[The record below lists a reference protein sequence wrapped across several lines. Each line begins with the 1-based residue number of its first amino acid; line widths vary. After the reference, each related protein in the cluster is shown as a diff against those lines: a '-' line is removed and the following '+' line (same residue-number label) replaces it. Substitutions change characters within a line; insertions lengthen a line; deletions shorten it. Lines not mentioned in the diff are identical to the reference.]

1 MRILVA
7 AIGPL
12 SGSGYATRITSMIQA
27 YSSAGWA
34 VDVLHARQEGE
45 SPPGDETMAS
55 LHDYVPLVLRP
66 ARPRDHLSTLPP
78 PARLVRACLPAPL
91 GSRSYDVAQAE
102 SSAVWPALAGLAVRA
117 RILVLH
123 DDDVSRYLRIA
134 RQVRD
139 PRRKAVRLAA
149 ALKYRRFQAA
159 AIREADQVWCVS
171 EEEQRRLGRPG
182 GNFRYVPNGAAAGFF
197 DVAAGTGGGDRIV
210 TFVGP
215 AAYDA
220 NRRAVAHF
228 TGRIWPRVRGLV
240 PDAELR
246 LVGKGWDEVARVTDG
261 AADVGWVDDLPA
273 EVGRA
278 SVAVAP
284 LLDGGGTKIKVVEA
298 MAAAR
303 PVVATPVG
311 AEGIPA
317 SSGLRVA
324 ADAETFAR
332 DVAAFLSDDRLAREA
347 GEANRAAV
355 AGLEWP
361 EIWRRA
367 MAELELLAG
376 GVRPSEPSC

>member
-12 SGSGYATRITSMIQA
+12 SGTGYATRTASMVRA

-34 VDVLHARQEGE
+34 VDVLQARHAHDA
-45 SPPGDETMAS
+45 PPDDETMA
-55 LHDYVPLVLRP
+55 LLNDYVALTLRDT
-66 ARPRDHLSTLPP
+66 RPRDHVSSLPP
-78 PARLVRACLPAPL
+78 PARLVKSHLPASL
-91 GSRSYDVAQAE
+91 GDRSYDVAQAE
-102 SSAVWPALAGLAVRA
+102 SSAIWPALADVVAGAK
-117 RILVLH
+117 ILVLH

-139 PRRKAVRLAA
+139 PRRKAARLAA
-149 ALKYRRFQAA
+149 SLKYRRFQSA

-171 EEEQRRLGRPG
+171 QAELQRLGG
-182 GNFRYVPNGAAAGFF
+182 TSGKFVLVPNGATKAFF
-197 DVAAGTGGGDRIV
+197 DVPAGTSHGRPLV

-215 AAYDA
+215 ATYDA
-220 NRRAVAHF
+220 NRRAVDHLG
-228 TGRIWPRVRGLV
+228 GRIWPLVRDLI

-246 LVGKGWDEVARVTDG
+246 LVGKGWEEVARSTPG
-261 AADVGWVDDLPA
+261 GSDVGWVDDLAA

-284 LLDGGGTKIKVVEA
+284 LLDGGGTKIKVLEA

-303 PVVATPVG
+303 PVVATQVA
-311 AEGIPA
+311 AEGIPE

-324 ADAETFAR
+324 DDAGCFAT
-332 DVAAFLSDDRLAREA
+332 DIVTFLSDADLAREA
-347 GEANRAAV
+347 GAANRAAV
-355 AGLEWP
+355 AGLEWT

-367 MAELELLAG
+367 MGEIDLLASG
-376 GVRPSEPSC
+376 ADRSC